1 MGEKHM
7 VWGRGKDSV
16 HPFFLKK
23 KKERKKIGGGVGGI
37 RLSFFLL
44 AVAGGRELVR
54 GGREVV
60 LDRGVGDLFFF

>member
-1 MGEKHM
+1 MGKGKGLCSSVFFKEKK
-7 VWGRGKDSV
+7 G
-16 HPFFLKK
+16 
-23 KKERKKIGGGVGGI
+23 KKENWGGVGGI